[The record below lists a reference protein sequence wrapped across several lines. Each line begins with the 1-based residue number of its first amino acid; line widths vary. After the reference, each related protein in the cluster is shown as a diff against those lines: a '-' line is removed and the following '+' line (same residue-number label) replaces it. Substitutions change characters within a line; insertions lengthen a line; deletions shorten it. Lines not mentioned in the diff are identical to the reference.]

1 VAHEQDKLVRLYTT
15 GRLDDAQYDAH
26 AAELK
31 GREAA
36 AQRELER
43 LQTSNERI
51 ERLKWIKANPILTF
65 LFTGAGE
72 TAEAMRRDYY
82 QDLGLRIVADRDRVK
97 MNGSQ
102 IMAPT
107 STSGMKR

>member
-1 VAHEQDKLVRLYTT
+1 MRLYTT

-31 GREAA
+31 GREEAA
-36 AQRELER
+36 RRELER

-51 ERLKWIKANPILTF
+51 ERLRWIKSNPILTF
-65 LFTGAGE
+65 LFTGGGE
-72 TAEAMRRDYY
+72 TAEGMRRDYY
-82 QDLGLRIVADRDRVK
+82 RDLGLRIVADRDGVK

-102 IMAPT
+102 NVAPT
-107 STSGMKR
+107 SASGTER